1 MTYTGIIW
9 WFHGWDYMETIL
21 KNILIKNGLARF
33 YLLKTPLVLL
43 LALLFLAS
51 CSRGEN
57 GAGPSLNADDLWDQ
71 MAAERARPLP
81 IVARLNATSDAS
93 ANDASANDAS
103 EGDSEAFLKPPPPET
118 GSFSPEELDA
128 QRELL
133 RNALKKYQNISQNI
147 SEIYSV
153 GTPLNAEERQAR
165 MQTVQLYLS
174 RLINLEK
181 SMVRAM
187 NLLEKTGEDQSLL
200 DQSRDLRGII
210 SGRIMATQKRLAEAM
225 E

>member
-21 KNILIKNGLARF
+21 KNILINNGLARF

-81 IVARLNATSDAS
+81 IAARLNAASDAS
-93 ANDASANDAS
+93 AANDAS
-103 EGDSEAFLKPPPPET
+103 EGDSEAFLKPAPPET
-118 GSFSPEELDA
+118 GSFSPEEFDA

-133 RNALKKYQNISQNI
+133 RNALKKYQRISQDI
-147 SEIYSV
+147 SGALTMDSEPS
-153 GTPLNAEERQAR
+153 LNGEDRQAQI
-165 MQTVQLYLS
+165 QTVQLYLS

-200 DQSRDLRGII
+200 DQGGDLRGII